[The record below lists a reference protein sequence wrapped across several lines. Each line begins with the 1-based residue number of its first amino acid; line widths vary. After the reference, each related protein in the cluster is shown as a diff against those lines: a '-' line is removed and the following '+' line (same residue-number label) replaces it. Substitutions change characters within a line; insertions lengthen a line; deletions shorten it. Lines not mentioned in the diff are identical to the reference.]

1 MMNEKKLAGEKAATY
16 VQDGMT
22 VGLGTGSTV
31 YWTILEV
38 ARMVK
43 KGMNITGVAT
53 SKNTEKLAQEHGIPL
68 VSLEDVSSIDLTI
81 DGADELTEDL
91 TLIKGG
97 GGALLRE
104 KIIAYHSTHMIVVAD
119 SSKYVNKLG
128 AFPLPVEITPF
139 GYAKTVNAIKKLGC
153 DVSLRKEKDSLFLT
167 DNGNYI
173 VDCSFGEIDY
183 PSTLHDRLNQLPGV
197 VENGL
202 FIGYAAKAIIG
213 QENTITYVEN

>member
-1 MMNEKKLAGEKAATY
+1 MNEKQLAGNKAASY
-16 VQDGMT
+16 IQDGMI

-31 YWTILEV
+31 YWSILEI

-43 KGMNITGVAT
+43 DGLNITGVAT
-53 SKNTEKLAQEHGIPL
+53 SKSTEKLAQDHGIPL
-68 VSLEDVSSIDLTI
+68 LPLEDVSTIDLTI
-81 DGADELTEDL
+81 DGADELTKDL

-119 SSKYVNKLG
+119 SSKYVEKLG
-128 AFPLPVEITPF
+128 TFPLPVEITKF
-139 GYAKTVNAIKKLGC
+139 GYLKTLDAIKNLGC
-153 DVSLRKEKDSLFLT
+153 TAFLRKQKDSLFIT

-173 VDCSFGEIDY
+173 VDCSFGEITF
-183 PSTLHDRLNQLPGV
+183 PTTLHDNLNRIPGV

-213 QENTITYVEN
+213 QSDTVTYVEN

>member
-1 MMNEKKLAGEKAATY
+1 MNEKQLAGKKAASY
-16 VQDGMT
+16 IQDGMI

-31 YWTILEV
+31 YWTILEI

-43 KGMNITGVAT
+43 EGMSITGVAT
-53 SKNTEKLAQEHGIPL
+53 SKSTEKLAQEQGIPL
-68 VSLEDVSSIDLTI
+68 SSLENVSTIDLTI

-119 SSKYVNKLG
+119 SSKYVKKLG
-128 AFPLPVEITPF
+128 TFPLPVEITKF
-139 GYAKTVNAIKKLGC
+139 GYLKTLNAIKNMGC
-153 DVSLRKEKDSLFLT
+153 TASLRKENDSLFIT

-173 VDCSFGEIDY
+173 VDCSFDEICF
-183 PSTLHDRLNQLPGV
+183 PTTLHDHLNQIPGV

-202 FIGYAAKAIIG
+202 FIGYATKAIIG

>member
-1 MMNEKKLAGEKAATY
+1 MNEKQLAGKKAASY
-16 VQDGMT
+16 VQEGMT

-31 YWTILEV
+31 YWTILEI

-43 KGMNITGVAT
+43 EGMKITGVAT
-53 SKNTEKLAQEHGIPL
+53 SNNTEKLAQELGIPL
-68 VSLEDVSSIDLTI
+68 VSLEDVPSIDLTI

-104 KIIAYHSTHMIVVAD
+104 KMIAYHSTHMIVVAD
-119 SSKYVNKLG
+119 SSKFVNKLG
-128 AFPLPVEITPF
+128 TFPLPVEITPF
-139 GYAKTVNAIKKLGC
+139 GYAKTVNALEKLGC
-153 DVSLRKEKDSLFLT
+153 AASLRKENESNFLT

-173 VDCSFGEIDY
+173 VDCSFGEIHY
-183 PSTLHDRLNQLPGV
+183 PTTLHDTLNQIPGV

-213 QENTITYVEN
+213 QENTITYIEK

>member
-1 MMNEKKLAGEKAATY
+1 MNEKQRAGEEAANY
-16 VQDGMT
+16 VQNGMI

-31 YWTILEV
+31 YWTILKI

-43 KGMNITGVAT
+43 EGLDIKGVAT
-53 SKNTEKLAQEHGIPL
+53 STNTEILARENGIPL
-68 VSLEDVSSIDLTI
+68 LSLEEVSSIDLTI

-119 SSKYVNKLG
+119 SNKFVKKLG
-128 AFPLPVEITPF
+128 TFPLPVEIVPF
-139 GYAKTVNAIKKLGC
+139 GYLKTINALKKFGC
-153 DVSLRKEKDSLFLT
+153 QTAIRKKEGSFYVT

-173 VDCSFGEIDY
+173 VDCQFGEINY
-183 PSTLHDRLNQLPGV
+183 PSTLHDNLNQVPGV
-197 VENGL
+197 VDNGL

-213 QENTITYVEN
+213 QENTITYVEK

>member
-1 MMNEKKLAGEKAATY
+1 MNEKQLAGKKAASY
-16 VQDGMT
+16 IQDGMI

-31 YWTILEV
+31 YWTILEI
-38 ARMVK
+38 AKMVNE
-43 KGMNITGVAT
+43 GLNITGVAT
-53 SKNTEKLAQEHGIPL
+53 SKNTEKLAQEQGIPL
-68 VSLEDVSSIDLTI
+68 LSLEDVSNIDLTI

-91 TLIKGG
+91 ILIKGG

-119 SSKYVNKLG
+119 SSKYVKKLG
-128 AFPLPVEITPF
+128 TFPLPVEITRF
-139 GYAKTVNAIKKLGC
+139 GYGKTLDAIKNLGC
-153 DVSLRKEKDSLFLT
+153 EASLRKENGSLFIT

-173 VDCSFGEIDY
+173 VDCSFGEISF
-183 PSTLHDRLNQLPGV
+183 PATLHDQLNQLPGV

-213 QENTITYVEN
+213 QDNTITYVEN